1 MDDLLHEVFD
11 FDVDTYATLID
22 VRVQIECSGQRN
34 YSGRVYTVDPLTQR
48 FGRELGIILNE
59 GKFRFTLG
67 FREMRARGLVLV
79 PI

>member
-1 MDDLLHEVFD
+1 MDDLLNEVFD

-48 FGRELGIILNE
+48 FGREL
-59 GKFRFTLG
+59 
-67 FREMRARGLVLV
+67 
-79 PI
+79 